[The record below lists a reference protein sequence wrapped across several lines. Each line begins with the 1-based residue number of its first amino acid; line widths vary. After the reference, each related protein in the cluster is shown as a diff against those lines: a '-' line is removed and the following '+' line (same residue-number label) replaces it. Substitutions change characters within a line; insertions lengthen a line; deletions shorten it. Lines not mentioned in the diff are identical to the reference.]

1 MPARPSV
8 VIVYNEPGQDRYSAL
23 GEQKAVL
30 GVLDEVKAVHAALI
44 KLGSPAARLGLTPPI
59 EDARGKLAAISP
71 DWVVFNLFEGFEGR
85 PETEAAVAGMLAEC
99 GLAYTGCPEAA
110 LALALD
116 KAKTKAVLEAHGL
129 PTPRFQV
136 LTPDTIST
144 FRLTFPCIIKPV
156 AEDASHGLSEES
168 VVANSAALEK
178 QVKKISE
185 QYSGH
190 ALVEEFLDGREYNIT
205 VLGNRDPFALPSS
218 EIVFKLPPGR
228 PRILTFWAK
237 WEPRSAYYKSSAPVC
252 PADVDDMTRQH
263 IATSAVAAYKL
274 LGCAGYARVDFRA
287 GADGI
292 PQIIEVNPNPDLT
305 PGYGVAMQAEVAGMS
320 YPQVI
325 DRILEFALE
334 RKSFASQSAPA

>member
-8 VIVYNEPGQDRYSAL
+8 VIIYNEPAADRYGAL

-30 GVLDEVKAVHAALI
+30 GVLDEVKSVHDALI
-44 KLGSPAARLGLTPPI
+44 KLGSPAVRMGLAPPI
-59 EDARGKLAAISP
+59 DQVREKLAAISP
-71 DWVVFNLFEGFEGR
+71 DWVVFNLFEGYEGR
-85 PETEAAVAGMLAEC
+85 PETEAVLASMLDEL
-99 GLAYTGCPEAA
+99 GLAYTGNPPAA

-116 KAKTKAVLEAHGL
+116 KARTKAVLEANGL
-129 PTPRFQV
+129 PTPHFQV
-136 LTPDTIST
+136 LAPETVSS
-144 FRLTFPCIIKPV
+144 FRLSFPCIIKPV

-168 VVANSAALEK
+168 VVANVTALEK
-178 QVKKISE
+178 LVKRISE

-190 ALVEEFLDGREYNIT
+190 ALVEEYLDGREYNIT
-205 VLGNRDPFALPSS
+205 VLGNREPFALPCS
-218 EIVFKLPPGR
+218 EIVFTLPPGR

-252 PADVDDMTRQH
+252 PADVDDVTRQR

-305 PGYGVAMQAEVAGMS
+305 PGYGVAMQAQIAGMS

-325 DRILEFALE
+325 DRILQFALE
-334 RKSFASQSAPA
+334 RKSLASQSTPA

>member
-30 GVLDEVKAVHAALI
+30 GVLDEVKAVNAALI
-44 KLGSPAARLGLTPPI
+44 KLGSPAVRMGLAPPL
-59 EDARGKLAAISP
+59 EQVQERLAAISP

-85 PETEAAVAGMLAEC
+85 PETEAAVAGMLAEL
-99 GLAYTGCPEAA
+99 GLAYTGCPPAA

-116 KAKTKAVLEAHGL
+116 KAKTKAILEANAL

-136 LTPDTIST
+136 MTPDSVPA
-144 FRLTFPCIIKPV
+144 FQLRYPCIVKPV
-156 AEDASHGLSEES
+156 AEDASHGLSEDS
-168 VVANSAALEK
+168 VVANAAALEK
-178 QVKKISE
+178 QVRKISE

-205 VLGNRDPFALPSS
+205 VLGNREPFALPSS
-218 EIVFKLPPGR
+218 EIVFTLAPGR

-252 PADVDDMTRQH
+252 PADVDDLTRQR

-287 GADGI
+287 SADGI

-305 PGYGVAMQAEVAGMS
+305 PGYGVAMQAEAAGMS